1 MHKANIRGIKVIA
14 CETYIKD
21 NQNIGIQFIAWIL
34 RGAAQVMFV
43 NNPLSGIIIFAGLIY
58 QNPWLALN
66 GLVGTVTTTL
76 TALILS
82 QNRAAISEGL
92 HGYNGTLLGLLIVV
106 FSAKGDWYW
115 WLLLPVFIVSI
126 ASTILSSA
134 YASMMEGMDLPIFTL
149 PFNTLLTLYLAAT
162 GHSNPRFPQVLIQPL
177 TVAQNISWSDLN
189 VTLLLRAIPVG
200 VGQVY
205 GCDNPWT
212 GGIIISALA
221 ISSPFLCLHAV
232 IGSCVGI
239 LAGLSLAS
247 PFNNIYD
254 GLWSYNAVLA
264 CSAIGGLFYALTWQT
279 HILAIVCAII
289 SAYIGK
295 AMVNLLSVAGLPAGT
310 WPFCLTT
317 YAFLLM
323 KTNNKAIYKMPL
335 SKVTYPEANRKV
347 YNEQNC
353 IFQFLDWILRG
364 AAQVMF
370 VNNPLSG
377 LVILIGLIVQNPWW
391 ALNGVV
397 GTVSSTLAA
406 LILSQNSD
414 KNKYY
419 LLFDYLCP
427 IISSA
432 LASVMGRWDLPV
444 FTLPFNI
451 SVGLYMAATGHY
463 NQHFPQVLIQPMTT
477 APNITWPDLS
487 ILMLLRAI
495 PVGVGQVY
503 GCDNPWT
510 GGIFLAALAISSPI
524 ICLHAAIG
532 SCVGILAGLS
542 LASPFKKIYDGIW
555 SYNCVLACSAIGGVF
570 YALTWETHILSI
582 MCAIF
587 CAYLGEALMNMMSV
601 VGLPAGTWPFC
612 LSTTVFMLLTT
623 NNKSIYKLILNTV
636 TYPEENRKNYNE
648 MKKNKENE

>member
-1 MHKANIRGIKVIA
+1 MTLIKYSFFHVKRRKVTSSRFPLCAPRERGRGCVRWFSCNDRLKERNKGVEQAIQSYTTEHVAVCFGQHAAVTRRDCRKTRFSAIHSYFDY
-14 CETYIKD
+14 TTIIGNWLTD
-21 NQNIGIQFIAWIL
+21 QNIGIQFIAWIL

-162 GHSNPRFPQVLIQPL
+162 GHSNPHFPQVLIQPL

-347 YNEQNC
+347 YNE
-353 IFQFLDWILRG
+353 
-364 AAQVMF
+364 A
-370 VNNPLSG
+370 
-377 LVILIGLIVQNPWW
+377 
-391 ALNGVV
+391 
-397 GTVSSTLAA
+397 
-406 LILSQNSD
+406 
-414 KNKYY
+414 K
-419 LLFDYLCP
+419 
-427 IISSA
+427 
-432 LASVMGRWDLPV
+432 
-444 FTLPFNI
+444 
-451 SVGLYMAATGHY
+451 
-463 NQHFPQVLIQPMTT
+463 
-477 APNITWPDLS
+477 
-487 ILMLLRAI
+487 
-495 PVGVGQVY
+495 
-503 GCDNPWT
+503 
-510 GGIFLAALAISSPI
+510 
-524 ICLHAAIG
+524 
-532 SCVGILAGLS
+532 
-542 LASPFKKIYDGIW
+542 
-555 SYNCVLACSAIGGVF
+555 
-570 YALTWETHILSI
+570 
-582 MCAIF
+582 
-587 CAYLGEALMNMMSV
+587 
-601 VGLPAGTWPFC
+601 
-612 LSTTVFMLLTT
+612 
-623 NNKSIYKLILNTV
+623 
-636 TYPEENRKNYNE
+636 
-648 MKKNKENE
+648 